1 MKLQTVG
8 SIYFVVFALGL
19 LGVAL
24 WSNKKKVAG
33 NSGAAV
39 EHFLGGRNTP
49 MFVLAMSY
57 CAGAVSAGSFI
68 GDPAYMSTVGWP
80 YYWFTLSLVPGLV
93 IPGLFI
99 IRKLRL
105 QSEKYN
111 CMTINEYIG
120 VRYKSKFLQ
129 IFIAV
134 AIVLSYSMVLI
145 AQFKGA
151 AILLEKFT
159 GLAFAPAL
167 IIIAFAVLFYTNI
180 GGLRSVAWTDF
191 VQGIMMCILAAVVV
205 TGGLIAVGG
214 IGGLE
219 SSLIEMGRGDMVAFA
234 QPFGQGDLDVIG
246 ILGMT
251 AFSFFVMFSQPYIS
265 SRYIALKDISRKS
278 IGQFL
283 FIALITGYLFNLM
296 FLNGL
301 TGRVLFPDAAPD
313 YISVT
318 LAAEI
323 VPPLLS
329 GLLML
334 GFFSAIVS
342 TATSI
347 LLIISQSVGRDIYGL
362 LKKDSKESVQVKIG
376 NYTGVAVIAFVII
389 GNLYRTPAIL
399 QLVLLL
405 GLSGVGVVVA
415 APLYCGVLWDK
426 SRTEGAIASAVSG
439 AVAIVGMNVVGLP
452 WTWSI
457 LGGVVAAFA
466 AMFIVSTVLNNV
478 KGVDIELQEHASIE
492 VKNLKVKNQTS

>member
-1 MKLQTVG
+1 MKLQTIG
-8 SIYFVVFALGL
+8 SIYFIIFALIL

-24 WSNKKKVAG
+24 WSNKQKSAG
-33 NSGAAV
+33 TSGAAV
-39 EHFLGGRNTP
+39 EHFLGGKNTP

-68 GDPAYMSTVGWP
+68 GDPAYVSIVGWP
-80 YYWFTLSLVPGLV
+80 YYWFTLALVPGLV
-93 IPGLFI
+93 IPGIFI
-99 IRKLRL
+99 IRKMRL
-105 QSEKYN
+105 QCEKYN
-111 CMTINEYIG
+111 CMTVTEYMG

-129 IFIAV
+129 SFIAV
-134 AIVLSYSMVLI
+134 AMVLCYSMVLI

-151 AILLEKFT
+151 AILLEMFT
-159 GLAFAPAL
+159 GLSFAPAL

-180 GGLRSVAWTDF
+180 GGLRSVAWTDCI
-191 VQGIMMCILAAVVV
+191 QGIMMCILAAVVV

-214 IGGLE
+214 IGGIE
-219 SSLIEMGRGDMVAFA
+219 SSLIEMGKGDMIAFA
-234 QPFGQGDLDVIG
+234 QPFGTGDLDVVG
-246 ILGMT
+246 ILGLV
-251 AFSFFVMFSQPYIS
+251 AFSFFVMFSQPYIAA
-265 SRYIALKDISRKS
+265 RYIALKDVSRKS
-278 IGQFL
+278 VGQFL
-283 FIALITGYLFNLM
+283 LITLVTGYLFNLM

-301 TGRVLFPDAAPD
+301 TGRVLFPEAAPD

-347 LLIISQSVGRDIYGL
+347 LLVISQGVGRDIYGL
-362 LKKDSKESVQVKIG
+362 FKKDAKESVQVKIG
-376 NYTGVAVIAFVII
+376 NYTSVVVIAFAIL
-389 GNLYRTPAIL
+389 GNLYKTPAIL

-415 APLYCGVLWDK
+415 GPLYCGVLWDK
-426 SRTEGAIASAVSG
+426 SRKEGAIASVIAG
-439 AVAIVGMNVVGLP
+439 AVTIVGMNVAALP

-457 LGGVVAAFA
+457 LGGVVASFS
-466 AMFIVSTVLNNV
+466 AMFIVTLVLNSV
-478 KGVDIELQEHASIE
+478 KGVDKELQEHASVEKHLMIQST
-492 VKNLKVKNQTS
+492 VS